1 MRILQLTIML
11 LFTLAL
17 PNVPYAGQSAE
28 NATKGTNAELE
39 CDYIAVPDTM

>member
-17 PNVPYAGQSAE
+17 PNAPYAGQSAE
-28 NATKGTNAELE
+28 NASEYSTG
-39 CDYIAVPDTM
+39 